1 MKESTQKE
9 SAYSS
14 SKNPRTMWQ
23 KMIKRWRKCEC
34 CYSTI
39 FFCGWRL
46 QRCLHFR
53 SSSRVMPTSFWSEL
67 THSPYLVRWKKMQK
81 WKKRKEKERNMRS
94 LRENRELDCTQQNK
108 LTESFKRFVYRG
120 GECLKYVF
128 DLCRVQFGSKAIKS
142 GLENVFRPY
151 KNGKWYAE
159 ECMSCNLSD
168 SSWARI
174 PAREAVQFRFWAFF
188 VRSAALALAACGNW
202 KARSYFFSFRT
213 LTEEKATKYLMNY

>member
-1 MKESTQKE
+1 MCDVGDNVWIWARVLGKKNNTSTLNIFPSMKESTQKE

-120 GECLKYVF
+120 GGMFEICLWF
-128 DLCRVQFGSKAIKS
+128 
-142 GLENVFRPY
+142 
-151 KNGKWYAE
+151 
-159 ECMSCNLSD
+159 M
-168 SSWARI
+168 
-174 PAREAVQFRFWAFF
+174 
-188 VRSAALALAACGNW
+188 
-202 KARSYFFSFRT
+202 
-213 LTEEKATKYLMNY
+213 